1 VTRFLFS
8 VVVAGSLAVGVAC
21 NKAPAAS
28 TSTAA
33 PPKADAA
40 KAPAASDASATPTT
54 PPWADPKKP
63 VPAELPDVLAR
74 VNGENVTKADFD
86 RLIKNIEQSN
96 GKPVPPERRDEILRK
111 ALDDL
116 ITLTV
121 LSQEA
126 KTRNVA
132 VSDAD
137 IDANL
142 AELRKSFRGNDQQFQ
157 QALAARGMTSEQMR
171 TDAGVQLRV
180 NKMVQTEVS
189 TVAGASEA
197 EAREFYDKNPDR
209 FKPEEVRASH
219 ILVAVKEDAKEGEVA
234 QARARAESVL
244 KQAKAGTDFATLARR
259 YSDDS
264 SKSQGGD
271 LGFFPHGKLPPEF
284 EQVAF
289 SLKAG
294 QMSDVVATPFG
305 FHIIKVADRRVAPTM
320 PFEQVSPQIREML
333 FTQRKEQKA
342 QAFIESVKKKAK
354 IEVLI

>member
-1 VTRFLFS
+1 VTRFLSS
-8 VVVAGSLAVGVAC
+8 VAFVGLLVAAC
-21 NKAPAAS
+21 NKAPGSSAS
-28 TSTAA
+28 TGP
-33 PPKADAA
+33 PPKADAT
-40 KAPAASDASATPTT
+40 KASGSSSTPAAPET

-63 VPAELPDVLAR
+63 VPAQLPDVLAR
-74 VNGENVTKADFD
+74 VNGETVSRVDFD

-96 GKPVPPERRDEILRK
+96 GKPIPPERRDEILRK

-116 ITLTV
+116 VTLTV

-126 KTRNVA
+126 KARNITISEA
-132 VSDAD
+132 E
-137 IDANL
+137 IDSNL
-142 AELRKSFRGNDQQFQ
+142 ADVRKGFQGNDQQFQ

-171 TDAGVQLRV
+171 TDAGVQMRV

-189 TVAGASEA
+189 TVPGASEA

-219 ILVAVKEDAKEGEVA
+219 ILFAVKEDAKEGEVA
-234 QARARAESVL
+234 QARARAEGVL
-244 KQAKAGTDFATLARR
+244 KQAKTGTDFGALARK

-289 SLKAG
+289 SLKPG
-294 QMSDVVATPFG
+294 QMSDVVATQFG
-305 FHIIKVADRRVAPTM
+305 FHIIKVADRRVAPIM

-342 QAFIESVKKKAK
+342 QSFIESVKKKAK